1 LKPLHTLCY
10 LLFLSLALLK
20 PATAAATPVIY
31 VTNEVVLDGKG
42 TTGVQQIGADLIRL
56 VKSGLVQKGFE
67 ISPDRYD
74 YSIRFRVETDVD
86 YGMFGA
92 KVAFVKT
99 VLIFEKNGAEMDT
112 VVYDERASAASFLSY
127 GKEGEA
133 YAKKASEYLVSGLL
147 KSEAL
152 ARYGKEEP
160 VLTSKAENAA
170 PRASANRR
178 KADAAPAGADS
189 IGTLPK
195 GKTAGKFDVAVIIG
209 NKNYKKTSSVDYAI
223 NDAVKMKELVVRT
236 MGFSPD
242 NVMYF
247 EDATLTDFTETF
259 GSQRGTAK
267 SKLYNFIK
275 PNVSNVFIY
284 YVGHGAPDIKADKPE
299 AYFVPVDADPQY
311 ISESGYKV
319 QALYDNLSKLP
330 AKSITVV
337 LDSCF
342 SGNTSA
348 GLLFKGISA
357 LVRVEKTPSLTT
369 GNSMVLTST
378 SDNQVSS
385 WYPEKQHSLFT
396 YFFIKGMS
404 GEADLNGDRK
414 ITAAELKEYVGEN
427 VARLSKRLTGN
438 LQQPFLTGN
447 DAKVLTVLDR

>member
-1 LKPLHTLCY
+1 LKRLNTFCFLLLLSFAPLK
-10 LLFLSLALLK
+10 S
-20 PATAAATPVIY
+20 ATAAAAPVIY

-56 VKSGLVQKGFE
+56 VKSGLAQKGFE
-67 ISPDRYD
+67 ISTDRYE
-74 YSIRFRVETDVD
+74 YSVRFRVETDVD
-86 YGMFGA
+86 YGLFGA
-92 KVAFVKT
+92 RVAFVKS
-99 VLIFEKNGAEMDT
+99 VAILEKNGAEMDT
-112 VVYDERASAASFLSY
+112 VVYDERTPAGSFSSY

-133 YAKKASEYLVSGLL
+133 YAKKTAEYFVSGLL

-152 ARYGKEEP
+152 ARYGKAAP
-160 VLTSKAENAA
+160 VVTSKADNLAS
-170 PRASANRR
+170 RASSNRR
-178 KADAAPAGADS
+178 TADTASGYADT
-189 IGTLPK
+189 IGSLPK
-195 GKTAGKFDVAVIIG
+195 GKGAGKYDVAVIIG
-209 NKNYKKTSSVDYAI
+209 NKNYKKTSNVDYAI
-223 NDAVKMKELVVRT
+223 NDAMKMKELVVKT

-275 PNVSNVFIY
+275 PNVSSVFVY
-284 YVGHGAPDIKADKPE
+284 YVGHGAPDIKAEKPE

-357 LVRVEKTPSLTT
+357 LVRVDKTPSLTT
-369 GNSMVLTST
+369 GNSIVLTST

-396 YFFIKGMS
+396 YFLIKGLL
-404 GEADLNGDRK
+404 GEADMNGDKK
-414 ITAAELKEYVGEN
+414 ITAAELEEYAGEN

-438 LQQPFLTGN
+438 LQQPFLTG
-447 DAKVLTVLDR
+447 DGSRVLTVLDK